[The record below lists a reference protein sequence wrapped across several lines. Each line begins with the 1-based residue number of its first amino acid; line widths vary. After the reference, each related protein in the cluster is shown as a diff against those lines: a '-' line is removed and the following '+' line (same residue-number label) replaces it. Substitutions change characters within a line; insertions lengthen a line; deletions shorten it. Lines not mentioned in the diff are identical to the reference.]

1 MCKPCCCPD
10 NNFSSCRQCEG
21 WQTEEYARDCVV
33 CRPDNI
39 HCREVLLREAM
50 SRIQHTNVGDV
61 KKYSHLVN
69 IRYHEIRAT
78 GGVMSIKEIQS
89 FLEVYCPLKMREKTP
104 K

>member
-1 MCKPCCCPD
+1 
-10 NNFSSCRQCEG
+10 
-21 WQTEEYARDCVV
+21 
-33 CRPDNI
+33 
-39 HCREVLLREAM
+39 M